1 MPKNRNKVRN
11 DVIKDIRLLLGDGM
25 IDIELDPEHYDVAL
39 DVAIS
44 KIRQRS
50 DNSVE
55 EDFYAIELKADVAEY
70 SLPEEIMEVKQIW
83 NRSFGHGISGGVDMD
98 PFELAYANSYFFMN
112 NHIGGIAT
120 YEMFS
125 QYRETLNK
133 IAATEIQYIW
143 NPVTKKLKILRKMRA
158 DETVLLH
165 VYLERNE
172 DQLFVDPYLKSWLRD
187 YALAYCKRMLGE
199 ARGKF
204 SALPGAQGGVTLNG
218 AEMKAEAD
226 ALIEKL
232 EFDLTVYVD
241 GSTPLGFVIG

>member
-1 MPKNRNKVRN
+1 MPKNRNKIRN

-44 KIRQRS
+44 KVRQRS
-50 DNSVE
+50 ENSVE
-55 EDFYAIELKADVAEY
+55 EDFYAMELKKDVAEY
-70 SLPEEIMEVKQIW
+70 SLPEEIIEVKQIW
-83 NRSFGHGISGGVDMD
+83 HRSFGHGISGGVDMD

-120 YEMFS
+120 YDMFAK
-125 QYRETLNK
+125 YRESLNR
-133 IAATEIQYIW
+133 IAETDISFIW
-143 NPVTKKLKILRKMRA
+143 NPVTKKIKLLRKMRA

-165 VYLERNE
+165 VHLERNE
-172 DQLFVDPYLKSWLRD
+172 DQLMVDPYLKSWIRD
-187 YALAYCKRMLGE
+187 YSLAYCKRMLGE

-232 EFDLTVYVD
+232 ELDLQTYAD
-241 GSTPLGFVIG
+241 GSAPLGFIIG

>member
-1 MPKNRNKVRN
+1 MAKQRNKIKN
-11 DVIKDIRLLLGDGM
+11 DVIRQIRLLLGDGM
-25 IDIELDPEHYDVAL
+25 VDIELDPEHYDL
-39 DVAIS
+39 AIDIAVD

-50 DNSVE
+50 EAAVE
-55 EDFYAIELKADVAEY
+55 EDFYTIELKKDVDEYRLPAE
-70 SLPEEIMEVKQIW
+70 ITEVKKIHH
-83 NRSFGHGISGGVDMD
+83 RSFGHGISAGVDMD

-143 NPVTKKLKILRKMRA
+143 NPVTKKLKILRKIRA

-232 EFDLTVYVD
+232 EFDLTVHVD
-241 GSTPLGFVIG
+241 GSAPLGFVIG

>member
-143 NPVTKKLKILRKMRA
+143 NPLTKKLKILRKIRA

-232 EFDLTVYVD
+232 EFDLTVHVD
-241 GSTPLGFVIG
+241 GSAPLGFVIG

>member
-11 DVIKDIRLLLGDGM
+11 DIIKDIRLLLGDGM

-55 EDFYAIELKADVAEY
+55 EDFYAIELKEDVAEY
-70 SLPEEIMEVKQIW
+70 SLPEEIIEVKQIW

-125 QYRETLNK
+125 QYRESLNK

-232 EFDLTVYVD
+232 EFDLTVHVD

>member
-70 SLPEEIMEVKQIW
+70 SLPEEIIEVKQIW

-165 VYLERNE
+165 VYIERNE

-232 EFDLTVYVD
+232 EFDLTVHVD
-241 GSTPLGFVIG
+241 GSSPLGFVIG

>member
-50 DNSVE
+50 DNSIE

-143 NPVTKKLKILRKMRA
+143 NPVTKKLKILRKIRA

-232 EFDLTVYVD
+232 EFDLTVHVD
-241 GSTPLGFVIG
+241 GSAPLGFVIG

>member
-1 MPKNRNKVRN
+1 MPQARNKVRN
-11 DVIKDIRLLLGDGM
+11 DVIKQIRLLLGDGM
-25 IDIELDPEHYDVAL
+25 IDIELDPEHYDIAL

-50 DNSVE
+50 ENAVE
-55 EDFYAIELKADVAEY
+55 EDYYALELKEDVAEY
-70 SLPEEIMEVKQIW
+70 TLPEEIIEVKQIW
-83 NRSFGHGISGGVDMD
+83 NRSFGNGVSGGVDMD

-120 YEMFS
+120 YDMFS

-133 IAATEIQYIW
+133 VAATEIMYLW
-143 NPVTKKLKILRKMRA
+143 NPVTKKIKLLRRMRHDTLVLIHVHVER
-158 DETVLLH
+158 DE
-165 VYLERNE
+165 N
-172 DQLFVDPYLKSWLRD
+172 QLMIDPYLKSWIRD

-204 SALPGAQGGVTLNG
+204 SSLPGAQGGVTLNG

-226 ALIEKL
+226 VMIEKL
-232 EFDLTVYVD
+232 EFDLTNYVD
-241 GSTPLGFVIG
+241 GSVPLGFIIG

>member
-1 MPKNRNKVRN
+1 
-11 DVIKDIRLLLGDGM
+11 
-25 IDIELDPEHYDVAL
+25 
-39 DVAIS
+39 
-44 KIRQRS
+44 
-50 DNSVE
+50 
-55 EDFYAIELKADVAEY
+55 
-70 SLPEEIMEVKQIW
+70 
-83 NRSFGHGISGGVDMD
+83 
-98 PFELAYANSYFFMN
+98 MN

-143 NPVTKKLKILRKMRA
+143 NPVTKKLKILRKIRA

-241 GSTPLGFVIG
+241 GSAPLGFVIG

>member
-143 NPVTKKLKILRKMRA
+143 NPVTKKLKILRKIRA

-241 GSTPLGFVIG
+241 GSAPLGFVIG